1 MASTYPSDIKEEET
15 MNKRSRWIRLTTLV
29 TGLTLLSAGLLQAA
43 MQKNGKAAQG
53 VDVGPGEMGIS
64 AVIIPGPPLTGDQ
77 VRAADHRDYPRGMTC
92 AECHD
97 VTFDGITSATMQFV
111 NNFGKLE
118 QEEIW
123 SRIVD
128 FLPGRERFA
137 IATVK
142 DGIPI
147 ATTVDMVLDPEE
159 RVLYVVSEKGTEK
172 LTQLRANPNISAVRF
187 QGWTVAEGGKKEW
200 ISVQIR
206 GTAEIIESDD
216 ERFMDYLEKYNL
228 VRLTPE
234 RAVRRFDLIRVT
246 PQQIYYFN
254 TNLGAAKK
262 SVYQL
267 WQRDG
272 AGT

>member
-1 MASTYPSDIKEEET
+1 
-15 MNKRSRWIRLTTLV
+15 MNKGTRSF
-29 TGLTLLSAGLLQAA
+29 GLLAALGGIGLLAGNLIQAD
-43 MQKNGKAAQG
+43 MQGAGGNSKG
-53 VDVGPGEMGIS
+53 VDVGAGEMGIS

-77 VRAADHRDYPRGMTC
+77 VRPDDHADYPRGMTC

-97 VTFDGITSATMQFV
+97 VAFDGITSATMQFV
-111 NNFGKLE
+111 NNFAALD
-118 QEEIW
+118 QEDIW
-123 SRIVD
+123 SRIVK

-137 IATVK
+137 IATV
-142 DGIPI
+142 DNGVPI
-147 ATTVDMVLDPEE
+147 ATTVDMVLDPDE

-172 LTQLRANPNISAVRF
+172 LMQLRKNPNISAVRF

-216 ERFMDYLEKYNL
+216 PRFMGYLEKYNL
-228 VRLTPE
+228 VRVTPE

-246 PQQIYYFN
+246 PEQIYYFD
-254 TNLGAAKK
+254 TNLGASKK

-267 WQRDG
+267 WKRDSDDG
-272 AGT
+272 

>member
-1 MASTYPSDIKEEET
+1 MSKGTRT
-15 MNKRSRWIRLTTLV
+15 VLLV
-29 TGLTLLSAGLLQAA
+29 AVLAGLALWSGGLIQAG
-43 MQKNGKAAQG
+43 MHKDGGKPAKG

-64 AVIIPGPPLTGDQ
+64 AMIIPGPPLTSDQ
-77 VRAADHRDYPRGMTC
+77 VRPDGHFDYPRGMTC

-97 VTFDGITSATMQFV
+97 VAFDGITSATMQFV
-111 NNFGKLE
+111 NNFGELDND
-118 QEEIW
+118 EIW
-123 SRIVD
+123 SRIVE

-137 IATVK
+137 IATVQNEV
-142 DGIPI
+142 PI

-159 RVLYVVSEKGTEK
+159 KVLFVVSEKGTEK
-172 LTQLRANPNISAVRF
+172 LMHLRKNPNISAVRYK
-187 QGWTVAEGGKKEW
+187 GWTVADGGKKEW

-216 ERFMDYLEKYNL
+216 PRFMAFLEKYNL
-228 VRLTPE
+228 VRVTPE

-246 PQQIYYFN
+246 PKQIYYFN
-254 TNLGAAKK
+254 TNLGADKK

-272 AGT
+272 TGA

>member
-1 MASTYPSDIKEEET
+1 
-15 MNKRSRWIRLTTLV
+15 MNKRSRQFSLLAGLV
-29 TGLTLLSAGLLQAA
+29 ILALVSGGLLQAG
-43 MQKNGKAAQG
+43 MHKSTGEKKG

-64 AVIIPGPPLTGDQ
+64 AVIIPGPPLAVDQ
-77 VRAADHRDYPRGMTC
+77 VMPDGHADYPRGMTC

-111 NNFGKLE
+111 NNFGALE
-118 QEEIW
+118 NDEIW
-123 SRIVD
+123 ARIVE
-128 FLPGRERFA
+128 FLPGRERFG
-137 IATVK
+137 IATVQ
-142 DGIPI
+142 DGVPI

-159 RVLYVVSEKGTEK
+159 KVWFVVSEKGTEK
-172 LTQLRANPNISAVRF
+172 LMQLRQNPNISAVRYK
-187 QGWTVAEGGKKEW
+187 GWTVADGGKKEW

-216 ERFMDYLEKYNL
+216 ERFMAFLEKYNL
-228 VRLTPE
+228 VRVTPE

-254 TNLGAAKK
+254 TNLGGNKK

-267 WQRDG
+267 WKRDDAG
-272 AGT
+272 A